1 MDWLRCWIGEHV
13 FFVGGISI
21 GNGAVVLAGAVV
33 TKDVPP
39 YAIVGGVPAKII
51 KYRYSE
57 KTIEFLQSINWW
69 NNSPKWFKEHWEL
82 LTDIDKL
89 MDYYNKHK

>member
-1 MDWLRCWIGEHV
+1 M
-13 FFVGGISI
+13 
-21 GNGAVVLAGAVV
+21 
-33 TKDVPP
+33 
-39 YAIVGGVPAKII
+39 PAKII